1 MRAIDRKLL
10 RDVWHIREQALAI
23 AAVIACGVATFVM
36 SLTTW
41 NSLKLSQEAYY
52 ERYRFAHVFA
62 HLKRAPQ
69 TVLKELEQIPGIG
82 RIQARVV
89 FDVMLDVPGLTEPA
103 VGRLISLPQR
113 GEPDLNR
120 VHLRRGRLVN
130 PQRSDEVLASEGFCK
145 AHKFEPGD
153 AVSAIINGRRK
164 RLKIVGVALSPEYIY
179 QIRPGDMFP
188 DEKRFGIFWMDRKP
202 LEAAFD
208 MKRAFNDAAMTLM
221 PGAVEAE
228 VLRRTD
234 KLLEKYGGLGSFGRY
249 DQVSNRFISDEIKQL
264 RAMAVIAPSI
274 FLVVAAFLLNV
285 VLTRIIQTQR
295 EQIAALKAFGYANWD
310 VGLHYMKMALLIS
323 LLGVA
328 IGAVAGLKLADG
340 LTAMYGSFYHF
351 PVLTVIFDP
360 VVVLGAV
367 GISSGAAMLGTLTAV
382 RRAVALPP
390 AEAMRPEPPANFRPT
405 IIERMGMTALLSQ
418 AARMVLR
425 NLERKPHQ
433 AAMSVVGLSL
443 AVSVLILGNFGMDSL
458 DYIMDV
464 QFGYAQREDASV
476 ALFEPKPARAIHD
489 FKNLPGVI
497 RAEPFRVV
505 STRLRHGHRARRVGV
520 LGIQPDAKLHRLIDA
535 QERVVPVPPQGL
547 ALSSKMAEL
556 LDVKAGELVTVEM
569 LEGKRLVRD
578 VPVTALVN
586 EYLGAG
592 AYMDLG
598 ALQELTNDGETISG
612 AYVFADGKLTPAM
625 YDQLKHSPR
634 VAGTVIRQA
643 AMRNFKETI
652 GDNMLRMRFFNV
664 MFSTIIAFGVV
675 YNSARI
681 ALAERGRELAS
692 LRVLGFTRGEISAI
706 LLGELAVLILI
717 ALPLGLWLGYF
728 FVSIT
733 VKAFDTDLYRLPL
746 VIVPATYGRAALVV
760 LTAAVFSGLV
770 VRRKL
775 DHLDLVAVLKTRE

>member
-23 AAVIACGVATFVM
+23 AAVIGCGVATFVM

-69 TVLKELEQIPGIG
+69 TVQSELEKIPGVG
-82 RIQARVV
+82 RVQTRVV
-89 FDVMLDVPGLTEPA
+89 FDVTLDVAGMTEPA
-103 VGRLISLPQR
+103 VGRLISLPRR
-113 GEPDLNR
+113 GDADLNR
-120 VHLRRGRLVN
+120 VYLRRGRLVD

-153 AVSAIINGRRK
+153 SVDAIINGRRK

-188 DEKRFGIFWMDRKP
+188 DEKRFGIFWMDRTP

-208 MKRAFNDAAMTLM
+208 MKRAFNDAALTLM
-221 PGAVEAE
+221 PGAQEAE

-234 KLLEKYGGLGSFGRY
+234 KCLEKFGGLGSYGRY

-295 EQIAALKAFGYANWD
+295 EQIAALKAFGYTNLD
-310 VGLHYMKMALLIS
+310 VGLHYLKMALVVS
-323 LLGVA
+323 LVGVA
-328 IGAVAGLKLADG
+328 LGAVGGLQLARG

-351 PVLTVIFDP
+351 PVLTLIFDP
-360 VVVLGAV
+360 TVVFGAV
-367 GISSGAAMLGTLTAV
+367 AISSGAAMVGTLSAV
-382 RRAVALPP
+382 RKAVKLPP
-390 AEAMRPEPPANFRPT
+390 AEAMRPEPPASFRPT
-405 IIERMGMTALLSQ
+405 LLERAGFTALLSQ
-418 AARMVLR
+418 TARMVLR
-425 NLERKPHQ
+425 HLERKPHQ
-433 AAMSVVGLSL
+433 AAMSIVGLSL

-458 DYIMDV
+458 DYIMEV
-464 QFGYAQREDASV
+464 QFNYAQREDASV
-476 ALFEPKPARAIHD
+476 ALVEPKALRTLHD
-489 FKNLPGVI
+489 FENLPGVV

-505 STRLRHGHRARRVGV
+505 ATRLRHGHHARRVGV
-520 LGIQPDAKLHRLIDA
+520 LGITPDTKLHRLIDA
-535 QERVVPVPPQGL
+535 EERVVSVPPQGL
-547 ALSSKMAEL
+547 ALSSKLAEL

-569 LEGKRLVRD
+569 LEGRRLTRD

-586 EYLGAG
+586 EFIGAG
-592 AYMDLG
+592 AYMDLA
-598 ALQELTNDGETISG
+598 ALQKLTHDGESISG
-612 AYVFADGKLTPAM
+612 AYLFADGNLSPAM
-625 YDQLKHSPR
+625 YDKLKHSPR
-634 VAGTVIRQA
+634 VAGTVIRRA
-643 AMRNFKETI
+643 AMRNFRETI
-652 GDNMLRMRFFNV
+652 GENMLRMRFFNIF
-664 MFSTIIAFGVV
+664 FSTVIAFGVV

-692 LRVLGFTRGEISAI
+692 LRVLGFTRGEISVI

-717 ALPLGLWLGYF
+717 ALPVGLWLGYV
-728 FVSIT
+728 FVALT
-733 VKAFDTDLYRLPL
+733 VRAFDTDLYRLPL